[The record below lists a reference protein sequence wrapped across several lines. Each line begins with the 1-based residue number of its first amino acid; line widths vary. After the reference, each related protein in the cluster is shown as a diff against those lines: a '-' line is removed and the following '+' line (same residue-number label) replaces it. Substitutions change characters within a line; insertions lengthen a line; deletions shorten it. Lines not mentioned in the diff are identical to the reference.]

1 VSGGEFWTIAE
12 AAALIAKRALSPV
25 ELTRACLD
33 RIARLDGALHAFLHL
48 DADGALDR
56 ARVAESVIAKDGSR
70 TKLHGIPI
78 GLKDIY
84 DTKDMPTTAHS
95 RQLLGRRPERDAT
108 CTSRLADAG
117 TVLLGKLATHE
128 FAFGG
133 PSFDLPWPPARNPW
147 HTDHFTGGSSSGTGA
162 ALASGMILG
171 GMGSDTG
178 GSIRLPAALCG
189 LAGLKPTYG
198 LVPRTGVIPLA
209 WSLDHAGPMAWT
221 AEDCAIL
228 LQAVA
233 GYDAEDPAS
242 ADRPVPDFSARLN
255 DGVKG
260 LRIGVVR
267 DFHEREN
274 PVNEA
279 TRNGLEGAIDFYR
292 REGAEISDVKLSP
305 LVEWRACGLVI
316 LLAEGFCIHAGWMR
330 NSMEKYGELLRD
342 RLVLGALIGAT
353 DYIEAQRRRR
363 ALTAEMTR
371 AMRAHDILLT
381 ATVPAEAPRI
391 DRVPKW
397 GIVEQPNFTSACNV
411 TGFPALSIC
420 TGYGEG
426 GLPLA
431 MQLIARP
438 FDEPTV
444 LRAAH
449 AYERAMTWRARRPAI
464 AL

>member
-1 VSGGEFWTIAE
+1 MSEFWTITQ
-12 AAALIAKRALSPV
+12 AASLIAKRELSPV
-25 ELTRACLD
+25 ELTGACLD
-33 RIARLDGALHAFLHL
+33 RIARLDPSLHAFLHL
-48 DADGALDR
+48 AADR
-56 ARVAESVIAKDGSR
+56 ALASARAAEAAIGTDGPR

-95 RQLLGRRPERDAT
+95 RQLMGRRPERDST
-108 CTSRLADAG
+108 CTARLAAAG

-147 HTDHFTGGSSSGTGA
+147 NPDHFTGGSSSGTGA
-162 ALASGMILG
+162 AVASGMILA

-198 LVPRTGVIPLA
+198 LVPRTGIIPLA

-221 AEDCAIL
+221 VEDCAIL

-233 GYDAEDPAS
+233 GFDADDPAS
-242 ADRPVPDFSARLN
+242 ANRPVPDFSARLGN
-255 DGVKG
+255 GARG
-260 LRIGVVR
+260 LRIGIVR
-267 DFHEREN
+267 DFHERQN

-292 REGAEISDVKLSP
+292 REGAEIRDVKLSP
-305 LVEWRACGLVI
+305 LIDWRATGLVI
-316 LLAEGFCIHAGWMR
+316 LLAEGFCIHAQWMR
-330 NSMEKYGELLRD
+330 GSIEKYGELLRD

-353 DYIEAQRRRR
+353 DYVEAQRRRR
-363 ALTAEMTR
+363 ALTAEMAR
-371 AMRAHDILLT
+371 AMQDLDILLT

-411 TGFPALSIC
+411 TGFPALSVC
-420 TGYGEG
+420 TGYGEE

-431 MQLIARP
+431 MQLIAKP
-438 FDEPTV
+438 FDEPTL
-444 LRAAH
+444 LRAGH
-449 AYERAMTWRARRPAI
+449 AYERAMIWRARRPAI
-464 AL
+464 AQ